1 MRICQRV
8 LLTRLS
14 VFPALIS
21 CQNTT
26 TNATTASTFYLDRTE
41 TQFSINIADDS
52 DDIFI
57 YYASPAYSWVG
68 VGFGEKMEG
77 SLMFI
82 MYPNAKSD
90 STHYSILTSSQVAR
104 WILTGSRRNNLTAH
118 RLQDFR
124 ANIQLLDIPHCP
136 PRNPDRRRYA
146 HLESAVWQLSLLH

>member
-1 MRICQRV
+1 MAFSCVKLRV
-8 LLTRLS
+8 CRCALLTCLA

-26 TNATTASTFYLDRTE
+26 TNITTASTFYLDRTE
-41 TQFSINIADDS
+41 TQFSVNIADDS
-52 DDIFI
+52 DDVFI

-90 STHYSILTSSQVAR
+90 STCYPTFRSSQLAR
-104 WILTGSRRNNLTAH
+104 LVLTNTRRNNIPAH
-118 RLQDFR
+118 RLQNFR
-124 ANIQLLDIPHCP
+124 TNLQLLDLLDCP
-136 PRNPDRRRYA
+136 PRN
-146 HLESAVWQLSLLH
+146 